1 MSYFSTEEVDNLK
14 SLRAM
19 VTEDLINETDY
30 EDAKG
35 TILAVAKKRRLFS
48 RSRLITCATSTKSS
62 QVKFLLSTQIQ
73 NSPPLVPGAGSLRRS
88 QI

>member
-14 SLRAM
+14 SVRAM

-35 TILAVAKKRRLFS
+35 TILAVARI
-48 RSRLITCATSTKSS
+48 LIS
-62 QVKFLLSTQIQ
+62 VFDLYLSLSFA
-73 NSPPLVPGAGSLRRS
+73 NSKEV
-88 QI
+88 